1 MTTTPRRLVYVSAST
16 LPSTAANAVHVAQ
29 MCDAFAGLGV
39 EVVLRARRG
48 SNASGAATVS
58 EHYGLSHA
66 FRIDDASVLADALWM
81 LRQGLGRIAPRRPA
95 TLYYGRKL
103 HTLTRLAGWGC
114 PTGLE
119 LHHPPRNERQA
130 ASLRRM
136 IESRGFL
143 GLVVISEALRTELL
157 ARCPR
162 LAARDVLVAH
172 DGVRAAHRVEPQLRV
187 NEPLRAV
194 YCGSFHPG
202 KGVETL
208 LAAAAL
214 VPEVAFDVIGG
225 EPVQIDALRAQ
236 APANVRFLGALPHA
250 HSQRLLPGCDIA
262 LAPYGAVVHG
272 VRTPAHE
279 NLAAWMS
286 PLKLF
291 EYMGAGLPIVSSD
304 LPVLREVLRDGETA
318 LMPPPDDP
326 AALAAAVRTLA
337 ADPALRLRLA
347 RAAQQTLSTCTWE
360 YRAARVLDFLDT
372 QRERRSV

>member
-1 MTTTPRRLVYVSAST
+1 
-16 LPSTAANAVHVAQ
+16 

-119 LHHPPRNERQA
+119 VHHPPRNERQA

-187 NEPLRAV
+187 TEPLRAV
-194 YCGSFHPG
+194 YCGRGDRRTARPG
-202 KGVETL
+202 ACKRAL
-208 LAAAAL
+208 ARCLAA
-214 VPEVAFDVIGG
+214 
-225 EPVQIDALRAQ
+225 RAQ
-236 APANVRFLGALPHA
+236 PA
-250 HSQRLLPGCDIA
+250 S
-262 LAPYGAVVHG
+262 
-272 VRTPAHE
+272 
-279 NLAAWMS
+279 AA
-286 PLKLF
+286 
-291 EYMGAGLPIVSSD
+291 
-304 LPVLREVLRDGETA
+304 
-318 LMPPPDDP
+318 
-326 AALAAAVRTLA
+326 
-337 ADPALRLRLA
+337 RLRHRAGTLWSGGARGEDA
-347 RAAQQTLSTCTWE
+347 RAREPGRLDVAAQ
-360 YRAARVLDFLDT
+360 AV
-372 QRERRSV
+372 